1 VNGSTEKTATR
12 AESVVTTVMFIDV
25 VRSTERAAAVGDRS
39 WKELLEGFQV
49 VVRDEFE
56 RFGGREIDTTGDG
69 FFARFDRPAQA
80 VHCGS
85 AVNEAVRR
93 LGLRVRIGLHT
104 GECELIG
111 EKLGGLAVH
120 IGARINAAAQAG
132 EVLVSSTVK
141 ELLAGSSLQFEDRG
155 VHNLRG
161 VPGEWRLFAVDQEAL
176 RRETKEESL
185 ELIGREAETA
195 RITALLSDA
204 QRGNSR
210 ALLVRGEAG
219 IGKSSLLRY
228 AVDQAGGMIVLR
240 ARGVES
246 ESELAFAALG
256 DLFRPVVDHIVQ
268 LPEPQ
273 AAALAGALGLTTPV
287 AGDRFTICAGTL
299 NLLAAVAEVAPV
311 LAVVDDAQW
320 LDPSSA
326 EALLFAAR
334 RLDSEG
340 VFLLLAIRQGEG
352 GSFSNSGLDDLAL
365 GGLGHEHA
373 RELLSRGLSQE
384 PAPEVAERLVRGTRG
399 NPLAL
404 VEIPPLLSEGQLAGS
419 EPMDDPLPAAPAVE
433 RAFLRQI
440 EALDDEAGAALLV
453 AAASESGRID
463 VIEGALEALGVE
475 PKALQPA
482 EEAGL
487 ISIEQAVVE
496 FRHPLL
502 RAAVYHSAASRAR
515 RKTHD
520 ALAKTSSGERPD
532 RRAWHLAAAAGELDE
547 EVASA
552 LEQAALE
559 ARERGG
565 HAEAAL
571 ALERAARLSTDEG
584 EQARRLFEAADDTR
598 LAGRAERALEL
609 LEGALAATRE
619 PRPRAEI
626 QHLRGAVEMWSG
638 APMDAHRLLVEEAST
653 VADLDP
659 GKAARMLTD
668 AAWACLMG
676 ADIRAGLETAAR
688 AQSVAERAS
697 TTTQIHAAGVLG
709 VALLL
714 SGRTGEAFPL
724 LERFQP
730 LLESADFD
738 RVRQL
743 VTPAQVLTW
752 IEEYD
757 LARRLFSQMIEA
769 ARSQSALAYLSYPL
783 AGLSELDFRTGNWAA
798 AYAGA
803 TEAIRI
809 AEETGQ
815 HLMHAFSL
823 VCLARVEAGQ
833 GREEDCRAHLMRAR
847 KLAPV
852 EIDAIA
858 AYAISTLGFLEL
870 GLSRSEDA
878 SAYLAPL
885 ASQVRKRGLEEPGVI
900 QWAPD
905 LIEAHTRTGSVEDA
919 ARELHAFERQAGETQ
934 RNWALAAAAR
944 CRGLLASDE
953 EFEESFGQAL
963 ELHTR
968 KPTPFEQARTELCL
982 GERLRRSR
990 RQTDA
995 RNHLRSALEA
1005 FEQLGADPWAE
1016 RARIELA
1023 ASGETARPRGPS
1035 AANQLTPQELQV
1047 ALVVGQGATNR
1058 EAGAALFLSPKTIDA
1073 HLGRIYRKLSVR
1085 SRAELARLLAG
1096 EGALS
1101 NVMP

>member
-1 VNGSTEKTATR
+1 MSRLSNESTAR
-12 AESVVTTVMFIDV
+12 AESVVTTVMFIDL

-49 VVRDEFE
+49 VVRQEFE

-69 FFARFDRPAQA
+69 FLARFDRPAQA
-80 VHCGS
+80 VRCGS
-85 AVNEAVRR
+85 AVSQAVPL

-120 IGARINAAAQAG
+120 IGARINAIAQAG

-155 VHNLRG
+155 VYNLRG

-176 RRETKEESL
+176 RTEIREESL
-185 ELIGREAETA
+185 ELIGREAETE
-195 RITALLSDA
+195 RIAALLA
-204 QRGNSR
+204 EVQRGRSR
-210 ALLVRGEAG
+210 ALVVQGEAG

-228 AVDQAGGMIVLR
+228 AVAQSGGMIVLR

-256 DLFRPVVDHIVQ
+256 DLFRPVLDHLVQ

-273 AAALAGALGLTTPV
+273 AVALAGALGLTPP
-287 AGDRFTICAGTL
+287 APGDRFTICAGTL
-299 NLLAAVAEVAPV
+299 NLLAAVADVAPV
-311 LAVVDDAQW
+311 LAVIDDAQW
-320 LDPSSA
+320 LDHSSA

-340 VFLLLAIRQGEG
+340 VALLLAVRQEEAGA
-352 GSFSNSGLDDLAL
+352 FSASGLESLVL
-365 GGLGHEHA
+365 TGLKREHA
-373 RELLSRGLSQE
+373 RELLSRRLKQE
-384 PAPEVAERLVRGTRG
+384 PAPEVAERLVRGTQG

-404 VEIPPLLSEGQLAGS
+404 VEIPGLLSEAQLAGS
-419 EPMDDPLPAAPAVE
+419 EPMEEPLPAAPAVE

-440 EALDDEAGAALLV
+440 EALDEEARRTLLV
-453 AAASESGRID
+453 AAASESGRLD
-463 VIEGALEALGVE
+463 AIEGALDVLGLD
-475 PKALQPA
+475 PKGLATA
-482 EEAGL
+482 EEQGL
-487 ISIEQAVVE
+487 ISVERDVLE

-502 RAAVYHSAASRAR
+502 RAAVYHSATGGAR
-515 RKTHD
+515 RESHD
-520 ALAKTSSGERPD
+520 ALAKTSAGQRPD
-532 RRAWHLAAAAGELDE
+532 RRAWHLAAAAAELDD

-559 ARERGG
+559 ARERSG

-571 ALERAARLSTDEG
+571 ALERAARLSANEG
-584 EQARRLFEAADDTR
+584 EQARRLLEAADDTR
-598 LAGRAERALEL
+598 IAGRADRALEL
-609 LEGALAATRE
+609 LEEALTKTRE
-619 PRPRAEI
+619 PRVRAAI

-653 VADLDP
+653 VGDLDP

-676 ADIRAGLETAAR
+676 ADIRAGLETAERAR
-688 AQSVAERAS
+688 SAAERAS
-697 TTTQIHAAGVLG
+697 NTTQIHAAAVLG

-714 SGRTGEAFPL
+714 SGRTREAYPL

-730 LLESADFD
+730 LLESTDFG

-743 VTPAQVLTW
+743 VTPGQVLTW

-757 LARRLFSQMIEA
+757 LARQLFTQMIDA
-769 ARSQSALAYLSYPL
+769 ARSQSALGYLPYPL
-783 AGLSELDFRTGNWAA
+783 AGLSELDFRTGKWAA

-803 TEAIRI
+803 AEAIRI

-815 HLMHAFSL
+815 HVTHAFSL

-833 GREEDCRAHLMRAR
+833 GREDDCRAHLARAR
-847 KLAPV
+847 EVAPAEMGTIV
-852 EIDAIA
+852 
-858 AYAISTLGFLEL
+858 AYGMSTLGFLEL
-870 GLSRSEDA
+870 GIGRSEDA
-878 SAYLAPL
+878 STYLEPL
-885 ASQVRKRGLEEPGVI
+885 ARQVRKRGLGEPAVI
-900 QWAPD
+900 QWAAD
-905 LIEAHTRTGSVEDA
+905 LIEAHVRTGRAEDA
-919 ARELHAFERQAGETQ
+919 ARVLEVFAHQAEETQ

-953 EFEESFGQAL
+953 EFEESFVQAI
-963 ELHTR
+963 ELHART
-968 KPTPFEQARTELCL
+968 PTPFEQARTELCF
-982 GERLRRSR
+982 GERLLRSR
-990 RQTDA
+990 RRTDA
-995 RNHLRSALEA
+995 REPLRSALET
-1005 FEQLGADPWAE
+1005 FEQLGAEPWAE
-1016 RARIELA
+1016 RARSELA
-1023 ASGETARPRGPS
+1023 ATGEPARPHSPFAS
-1035 AANQLTPQELQV
+1035 NQLTPQELQV

-1058 EAGAALFLSPKTIDA
+1058 EAGAALFLSPKTIEA
-1073 HLGRIYRKLSVR
+1073 HLRRIYRKLSVH
-1085 SRAELARLLAG
+1085 SRTELARLLTG

-1101 NVMP
+1101 KVTP

>member
-1 VNGSTEKTATR
+1 
-12 AESVVTTVMFIDV
+12 MFIDV

-39 WKELLEGFQV
+39 WKELLEGFQL
-49 VVRDEFE
+49 VVREEFE

-69 FFARFDRPAQA
+69 FLARFDRPAQA
-80 VHCGS
+80 VRCGS
-85 AVNEAVRR
+85 AVSEAVRR

-141 ELLAGSSLQFEDRG
+141 ELLAGSSIQFEDRG
-155 VHNLRG
+155 MHRLRG
-161 VPGEWRLFAVDQEAL
+161 VPGEWRLFAVDQGAL
-176 RRETKEESL
+176 RTEIREESL

-195 RITALLSDA
+195 RILALLSEA
-204 QRGNSR
+204 QRGHSR

-228 AVDQAGGMIVLR
+228 AVAQAGGMIVLR

-246 ESELAFAALG
+246 ESQLAFAALG
-256 DLFRPVVDHIVQ
+256 DLFRPVLDHLVQ

-273 AAALAGALGLTTPV
+273 AAALAGALGLTRPI

-311 LAVVDDAQW
+311 LGVVDDAQW
-320 LDPSSA
+320 LDTSSA

-340 VFLLLAIRQGEG
+340 VALLLAVREGEA
-352 GSFSNSGLDDLAL
+352 SAFSASGLDQLVVA
-365 GGLGHEHA
+365 GLGHQHA
-373 RELLSRGLSQE
+373 RELLSRRLPHE
-384 PAPEVAERLVRGTRG
+384 PAPEVAERLVRGTQG

-404 VEIPPLLSEGQLAGS
+404 VEIPALLSEGQLAGS
-419 EPMDDPLPAAPAVE
+419 EPMEEPLPTAPAVE

-440 EALDDEAGAALLV
+440 EALDEEVRGALLV
-453 AAASESGRID
+453 AAASDSGRLD
-463 VIEGALEALGVE
+463 VIEGALGALGLD
-475 PKALQPA
+475 PKALESA
-482 EEAGL
+482 EETGL
-487 ISIEQAVVE
+487 VSVERGALE

-502 RAAVYHSAASRAR
+502 RAAVYHSATSAAR
-515 RKTHD
+515 RQTHD
-520 ALAKTSSGERPD
+520 ALANTAAGEPPD
-532 RRAWHLAAAAGELDE
+532 RRAWHLAAAAAELDE
-547 EVASA
+547 GVASA

-571 ALERAARLSTDEG
+571 ALERAARLSADES
-584 EQARRLFEAADDTR
+584 EQARRLVEAADDTR
-598 LAGRAERALEL
+598 IAGRPERALEL
-609 LEGALAATRE
+609 LEEALVRTRE
-619 PRPRAEI
+619 PRARAGI

-638 APMDAHRLLVEEAST
+638 APLEAHRLLVEEAT
-653 VADLDP
+653 RVGDLDP

-668 AAWACLMG
+668 AAWACLMA
-676 ADIRAGLETAAR
+676 ADIRAGLETAER
-688 AQSVAERAS
+688 AQATAEKAS

-730 LLESADFD
+730 LLESTDFG

-757 LARRLFSQMIEA
+757 LARRLFAQMIDA
-769 ARSQSALAYLSYPL
+769 ARNQSALGYLPYPL

-803 TEAIRI
+803 AEAIRI
-809 AEETGQ
+809 AQETGQ
-815 HLMHAFSL
+815 HVTHAFSF
-823 VCLARVEAGQ
+823 VCLARIEAGQ
-833 GREEDCRAHLMRAR
+833 GREEDCRVHVIRATEV
-847 KLAPV
+847 APV
-852 EIDAIA
+852 EIDAVV
-858 AYAISTLGFLEL
+858 AYAMSTLGFLEL
-870 GLSRSEDA
+870 GLGRSEDA
-878 SAYLAPL
+878 AAYLEPL
-885 ASQVRKRGLEEPGVI
+885 ARQVQKRGLGEPALI

-905 LIEAHTRTGSVEDA
+905 LIEAHMRTGRTEDA
-919 ARELHAFERQAGETQ
+919 ARELDVFARQAEETQ

-953 EFEESFGQAL
+953 EFEASFVHAV
-963 ELHTR
+963 ELHART
-968 KPTPFEQARTELCL
+968 PTPFEQARTELCF

-990 RQTDA
+990 RRTDA
-995 RNHLRSALEA
+995 REPLRSALDT
-1005 FEQLGADPWAE
+1005 FERLGADPWAE
-1016 RARIELA
+1016 RARLELA
-1023 ASGETARPRGPS
+1023 ASGETAQRRDPS
-1035 AANQLTPQELQV
+1035 ASNQLTPQELQV

-1058 EAGAALFLSPKTIDA
+1058 EAGAALFLSPKTIEA
-1073 HLGRIYRKLSVR
+1073 HLGHIYRKLSVR
-1085 SRAELARLLAG
+1085 SRTELARLLAS
-1096 EGALS
+1096 EGTLS
-1101 NVMP
+1101 RVTS

>member
-1 VNGSTEKTATR
+1 
-12 AESVVTTVMFIDV
+12 MFIDV

-49 VVRDEFE
+49 VVREEFE
-56 RFGGREIDTTGDG
+56 RFGGSEIDTTGDG
-69 FFARFDRPAQA
+69 FLARFDRPAQA

-85 AVNEAVRR
+85 GISEAVRR

-120 IGARINAAAQAG
+120 IGARINAAARAG

-176 RRETKEESL
+176 RTEIREESL
-185 ELIGREAETA
+185 ELIGREAETQ
-195 RITALLSDA
+195 RIAALLSEA
-204 QRGNSR
+204 QRGRSR
-210 ALLVRGEAG
+210 ALLVQGEAG

-228 AVDQAGGMIVLR
+228 AEAQAGGMIVLR

-256 DLFRPVVDHIVQ
+256 DLFRPVLEHLIQ

-273 AAALAGALGLTTPV
+273 AAALAGALGLTPPV

-311 LAVVDDAQW
+311 LGVVDDAQW
-320 LDPSSA
+320 LDTSSA

-340 VFLLLAIRQGEG
+340 VALLLAVREGEAG
-352 GSFSNSGLDDLAL
+352 AFSASGLDHLVVA
-365 GGLGHEHA
+365 GLSHEHA
-373 RELLSRGLSQE
+373 RELLSRRLKHE
-384 PAPEVAERLVRGTRG
+384 PAPEVAERLVRGTQG

-404 VEIPPLLSEGQLAGS
+404 VEIPALLSETQLAGS
-419 EPMDDPLPAAPAVE
+419 EPMEEPLPAAPAVE

-440 EALDDEAGAALLV
+440 EALEEEARGALLV
-453 AAASESGRID
+453 AAASESGRLD
-463 VIEGALEALGVE
+463 LIEGALGVLGLD
-475 PKALQPA
+475 PKALEPA

-487 ISIEQAVVE
+487 VSVERDVLE

-502 RAAVYHSAASRAR
+502 RAAVYHSATSAAR
-515 RKTHD
+515 RETHD
-520 ALAKTSSGERPD
+520 ALAKTAAGERPD
-532 RRAWHLAAAAGELDE
+532 RRAWHLAAAAAELDD

-571 ALERAARLSTDEG
+571 ALERAARLSADEG
-584 EQARRLFEAADDTR
+584 EQARRLVEAADDTR
-598 LAGRAERALEL
+598 IAGRADRALEL
-609 LEGALAATRE
+609 LERALVTTRE
-619 PRPRAEI
+619 PRARARV

-638 APMDAHRLLVEEAST
+638 APMDAHRLLVEEGSR
-653 VADLDP
+653 VGDLDP

-676 ADIRAGLETAAR
+676 GDIRAGLETAER
-688 AQSVAERAS
+688 AQSAAEKAS
-697 TTTQIHAAGVLG
+697 STTQIHAAGVLG

-714 SGRTGEAFPL
+714 RGRSREAFPL

-730 LLESADFD
+730 LLESTDFG

-757 LARRLFSQMIEA
+757 LARRLFTQMIDA
-769 ARSQSALAYLSYPL
+769 ARRQSALGYLPYPL

-798 AYAGA
+798 AYANA
-803 TEAIRI
+803 AEAIRI

-815 HLMHAFSL
+815 HVTHAFSL
-823 VCLARVEAGQ
+823 VCLARVEAAQ
-833 GREEDCRAHLMRAR
+833 GREGDCRAHIVRAR
-847 KLAPV
+847 EIAPV
-852 EIDAIA
+852 EIGAIV

-870 GLSRSEDA
+870 GLSRSKEA
-878 SAYLAPL
+878 TTHIAPL
-885 ASQVRKRGLEEPGVI
+885 ARQVRKRGLGEPAVV

-905 LIEAHTRTGSVEDA
+905 LIEAFTRTGRTEDA
-919 ARELHAFERQAGETQ
+919 TRELEVFARHAEETQ
-934 RNWALAAAAR
+934 RNWALAGAAR

-953 EFEESFGQAL
+953 EFEESFVQAI
-963 ELHTR
+963 ELHART
-968 KPTPFEQARTELCL
+968 PTPFEHARTELCF

-990 RQTDA
+990 RRTDA
-995 RNHLRSALEA
+995 RKPLRSALET
-1005 FEQLGADPWAE
+1005 FERLGADPWAE

-1023 ASGETARPRGPS
+1023 ASGETARRRDRS
-1035 AANQLTPQELQV
+1035 ASNQLTPHELQV
-1047 ALVVGQGATNR
+1047 ALVVGEGATNR
-1058 EAGAALFLSPKTIDA
+1058 EAGAALFLSPKTIEA
-1073 HLGRIYRKLSVR
+1073 HLGRIYQKLNVR
-1085 SRAELARLLAG
+1085 SRNELARVLAG

-1101 NVMP
+1101 DVNPYRGGRGRRVKGPASR

>member
-1 VNGSTEKTATR
+1 
-12 AESVVTTVMFIDV
+12 MFIDV

-39 WKELLEGFQV
+39 WKELVEGFQV
-49 VVRDEFE
+49 VVRGEFE
-56 RFGGREIDTTGDG
+56 RFGGREIDSTGDG
-69 FFARFDRPAQA
+69 FLACFDRPAGA
-80 VHCGS
+80 IHCAS
-85 AVNEAVRR
+85 AISEAVRR

-141 ELLAGSSLQFEDRG
+141 ELLAGSSLRFEDRG
-155 VHNLRG
+155 VHTLRG
-161 VPGEWRLFAVDQEAL
+161 VPEEWRLFAVDQKAL
-176 RRETKEESL
+176 QAQIRDVDV

-195 RITALLSDA
+195 RIATLLKEA
-204 QRGNSR
+204 QSGHSR
-210 ALLVRGEAG
+210 ALLVGGEAG
-219 IGKSSLLRY
+219 IGKSALLRY
-228 AVDQAGGMIVLR
+228 AVGQAGGMIVLR
-240 ARGVES
+240 ARGMES

-256 DLFRPVVDHIVQ
+256 DLFRPVLDYLIK

-273 AAALAGALGLTTPV
+273 AVALAGALGLRPPV

-320 LDPSSA
+320 LDTSSA

-334 RLDSEG
+334 RLDSES
-340 VFLLLAIRQGEG
+340 VAVLFAVREGEAG
-352 GSFSNSGLDDLAL
+352 AFSASGLEQLTLA
-365 GGLGHEHA
+365 GLGREHA
-373 RELLSRGLSQE
+373 RELLSRRLKHE
-384 PAPEVAERLVRGTRG
+384 PAPEVAERLVRGTQG

-404 VEIPPLLSEGQLAGS
+404 VEIPGLLSDGQLAGD
-419 EPMDDPLPAAPAVE
+419 EPMEEPLPAAPAVE

-440 EALDDEAGAALLV
+440 EALHAEAREALLV
-453 AAASESGRID
+453 AAASESGRLD
-463 VIEGALEALGVE
+463 VIEAALEALDLDLQ
-475 PKALQPA
+475 ALDPA
-482 EEAGL
+482 EESGL
-487 ISIEQAVVE
+487 ISVERDVLE

-502 RAAVYHSAASRAR
+502 RAAVYHAAPGRAR
-515 RKTHD
+515 RDAHE
-520 ALAKTSSGERPD
+520 ALAKAATGERTD
-532 RRAWHLAAAAGELDE
+532 RRAWHLAAAAPELDE

-552 LEQAALE
+552 LEHAALE

-571 ALERAARLSTDEG
+571 ALERAARLTADEG
-584 EQARRLFEAADDTR
+584 ERGRLLFEAADDSR
-598 LAGRAERALEL
+598 IAGRADRALEL
-609 LEGALAATRE
+609 LEGALATTRE
-619 PRPRAEI
+619 PRARARI
-626 QHLRGAVEMWSG
+626 QHLRGAVEMWVG
-638 APMDAHRLLVEEAST
+638 TPTDAHGLLVEEASK
-653 VADLDP
+653 VGELDP

-676 ADIRAGLETAAR
+676 TDIRAGLETA
-688 AQSVAERAS
+688 ERAHAAAEKAS
-697 TTTQIHAAGVLG
+697 STTQIHAAAVLG

-730 LLESADFD
+730 LLESPDFG

-757 LARRLFSQMIEA
+757 LARRLFTRMIDA
-769 ARSQSALAYLSYPL
+769 ARRQSALGYLAYPL

-803 TEAIRI
+803 AEAIRI
-809 AEETGQ
+809 AEETAQ
-815 HLMHAFSL
+815 HVVHAFGL
-823 VCLARVEAGQ
+823 VCLARVEAAQ
-833 GREEDCRAHLMRAR
+833 GREGDCRAHSARASGI
-847 KLAPV
+847 APV
-852 EIDAIA
+852 EIDAVA
-858 AYAISTLGFLEL
+858 AYAISTLGLLEVGLGQSENATIHLEL
-870 GLSRSEDA
+870 
-878 SAYLAPL
+878 LAR
-885 ASQVRKRGLEEPGVI
+885 QVRKRGLGEPAVI

-905 LIEAHTRTGSVEDA
+905 LIEAYTRTGRNDDA
-919 ARELHAFERQAGETQ
+919 ARELEVFGQQAEETQ

-953 EFEESFGQAL
+953 EFEASFVQAL
-963 ELHTR
+963 ELHALT
-968 KPTPFEQARTELCL
+968 PTPFEQARTELCF

-990 RQTDA
+990 RPTDA
-995 RNHLRSALEA
+995 RKPLRSALET
-1005 FEQLGADPWAE
+1005 FERLGADPWAE

-1023 ASGETARPRGPS
+1023 ASGETARPRTPS
-1035 AANQLTPQELQV
+1035 ASTQLTPQELQV

-1058 EAGAALFLSPKTIDA
+1058 EAGAALFVSPKTIEA
-1073 HLGRIYRKLSVR
+1073 HLGRIYRKLNVR
-1085 SRAELARLLAG
+1085 SRSELAGLLAG

-1101 NVMP
+1101 EATA

>member
-1 VNGSTEKTATR
+1 VSGTNNESAAR

-49 VVRDEFE
+49 VVRQEFE

-80 VHCGS
+80 VHCGTAIS
-85 AVNEAVRR
+85 HAVPM

-120 IGARINAAAQAG
+120 IGARINAMAQAG
-132 EVLVSSTVK
+132 EVLVSSTVR
-141 ELLAGSSLQFEDRG
+141 ELLAGSSIEFEDRG
-155 VHNLRG
+155 VYNLRG

-176 RRETKEESL
+176 RTKIMEESL

-195 RITALLSDA
+195 RIAALLAEA
-204 QRGNSR
+204 QRGRSR
-210 ALLVRGEAG
+210 ALVVMGEAG

-228 AVDQAGGMIVLR
+228 AVAQSGGMIVLR

-256 DLFRPVVDHIVQ
+256 DLFRPVLDHLIQ

-273 AAALAGALGLTTPV
+273 AAALAGALGLTPPV
-287 AGDRFTICAGTL
+287 PGDRFTICAGTL

-311 LAVVDDAQW
+311 LVVVDDAQW
-320 LDPSSA
+320 LDHSSA

-340 VFLLLAIRQGEG
+340 VALLLAVRQGEAAA
-352 GSFSNSGLDDLAL
+352 FSESSLESLVLTGLR
-365 GGLGHEHA
+365 HEHA
-373 RELLSRGLSQE
+373 RELLSRRLKQE
-384 PAPEVAERLVRGTRG
+384 PAPEVAERLVHGTQG

-404 VEIPPLLSEGQLAGS
+404 VEIPGLLSEAQLAGS
-419 EPMDDPLPAAPAVE
+419 EPMEELPAAPAVE

-440 EALDDEAGAALLV
+440 EALDEEARRTLLV
-453 AAASESGRID
+453 AAASESGRLEA
-463 VIEGALEALGVE
+463 IEGALDVLGLD
-475 PKALQPA
+475 PKGLAAA
-482 EEAGL
+482 EEEGL
-487 ISIEQAVVE
+487 ISVERDVLE

-502 RAAVYHSAASRAR
+502 RAAVYHSATGAAR
-515 RKTHD
+515 RESHD
-520 ALAKTSSGERPD
+520 ALAKTSAGERPD
-532 RRAWHLAAAAGELDE
+532 RSAWHLAAAAAELDE
-547 EVASA
+547 GVASA

-559 ARERGG
+559 ARGRGG

-571 ALERAARLSTDEG
+571 ALERAARLSADEG
-584 EQARRLFEAADDTR
+584 DQARRLLEAADDTR
-598 LAGRAERALEL
+598 IAGRADRALEL
-609 LEGALAATRE
+609 LEEALARTRE
-619 PRPRAEI
+619 PRVRAAI

-638 APMDAHRLLVEEAST
+638 APIDAHRLLVEEAST
-653 VADLDP
+653 VGDIDP

-668 AAWACLMG
+668 AAWAGLMG
-676 ADIRAGLETAAR
+676 ADIRGGLETAER
-688 AQSVAERAS
+688 AQSAAERTS
-697 TTTQIHAAGVLG
+697 NTTQIHAAAVLG

-714 SGRTGEAFPL
+714 SGRSREAFPL

-730 LLESADFD
+730 LLESTDFG

-757 LARRLFSQMIEA
+757 LARRLFTQMIDA
-769 ARSQSALAYLSYPL
+769 ARSQSALGYLPYPL
-783 AGLSELDFRTGNWAA
+783 AGLSELDFRTGKWAA

-803 TEAIRI
+803 AEAIRI

-815 HLMHAFSL
+815 LVTHAFSL
-823 VCLARVEAGQ
+823 VCLARVEAGR
-833 GREEDCRAHLMRAR
+833 GREDHCRAHLARAR
-847 KLAPV
+847 EIAPV
-852 EIDAIA
+852 EMGTIV
-858 AYAISTLGFLEL
+858 AYGMSTLGFLEL
-870 GLSRSEDA
+870 GIGRSEDA
-878 SAYLAPL
+878 STYLEPL
-885 ASQVRKRGLEEPGVI
+885 ARQVRKRGLGEPAVI

-905 LIEAHTRTGSVEDA
+905 LIEAYMRAGRAEDA
-919 ARELHAFERQAGETQ
+919 ARELEVFAHQAEETQ
-934 RNWALAAAAR
+934 RNWALASAAR

-953 EFEESFGQAL
+953 EFEESFLQAI
-963 ELHTR
+963 ELHAQT
-968 KPTPFEQARTELCL
+968 PTPFEQARTELCF
-982 GERLRRSR
+982 GERLLRSGRR
-990 RQTDA
+990 TDA
-995 RNHLRSALEA
+995 REPLRSALET
-1005 FEQLGADPWAE
+1005 FERLGAEPWAE
-1016 RARIELA
+1016 RARTELA
-1023 ASGETARPRGPS
+1023 ASGEAARPHSPS
-1035 AANQLTPQELQV
+1035 ASNQLTPQELQV

-1058 EAGAALFLSPKTIDA
+1058 EAGAALFLSPKTIEA
-1073 HLGRIYRKLSVR
+1073 HLRRIYRKLSVH
-1085 SRAELARLLAG
+1085 SRTELARLLAG

-1101 NVMP
+1101 KVGS

>member
-1 VNGSTEKTATR
+1 
-12 AESVVTTVMFIDV
+12 MFIDV

-49 VVRDEFE
+49 VVREEFE

-69 FFARFDRPAQA
+69 FLARFDRPAQA
-80 VHCGS
+80 VQCGS

-141 ELLAGSSLQFEDRG
+141 ELLAGSSIQFEDRG
-155 VHNLRG
+155 MHRLRG

-176 RRETKEESL
+176 RTETREESL

-195 RITALLSDA
+195 RIATLLSEA
-204 QRGNSR
+204 QRGRSR

-228 AVDQAGGMIVLR
+228 AIAQAGGMIVLR

-256 DLFRPVVDHIVQ
+256 DLFRPVLDHLVQ

-273 AAALAGALGLTTPV
+273 AAALAGALGLTPPV

-311 LAVVDDAQW
+311 LAIVDDAQW
-320 LDPSSA
+320 LDTSSA

-340 VFLLLAIRQGEG
+340 VALLLAVREGEAG
-352 GSFSNSGLDDLAL
+352 AFSASGLDHLAL
-365 GGLGHEHA
+365 AGLRHEDA
-373 RELLSRGLSQE
+373 RELLSRGLKQE
-384 PAPEVAERLVRGTRG
+384 PAPEVAERLVRGTQG

-404 VEIPPLLSEGQLAGS
+404 VEIPALLSEGQLSGS
-419 EPMDDPLPAAPAVE
+419 EPMEEPLPAAPALE

-440 EALDDEAGAALLV
+440 EALDDEAREALLV
-453 AAASESGRID
+453 VAASESGRLD
-463 VIEGALEALGVE
+463 VIEGALGVLGLDL
-475 PKALQPA
+475 KALAPA

-487 ISIEQAVVE
+487 ISVE
-496 FRHPLL
+496 RDVLEIRHPLL
-502 RAAVYHSAASRAR
+502 RAAVYHSATGGAR
-515 RKTHD
+515 RETHD
-520 ALAKTSSGERPD
+520 ALAKTAAGEQTD
-532 RRAWHLAAAAGELDE
+532 RRAWHLAAAAAELDE

-565 HAEAAL
+565 HPEAAL
-571 ALERAARLSTDEG
+571 ALERAARMTADED

-598 LAGRAERALEL
+598 IAGRPDRALEL
-609 LEGALAATRE
+609 LEGALVKTRE
-619 PRPRAEI
+619 PRARAGI
-626 QHLRGAVEMWSG
+626 QHLRAAVEMWSG
-638 APMDAHRLLVEEAST
+638 APMDAHGLLVDEASRIGE
-653 VADLDP
+653 LDP
-659 GKAARMLTD
+659 GKAARMRTD

-676 ADIRAGLETAAR
+676 GDIRAGLETAKR
-688 AQSVAERAS
+688 AQAAAEKAS
-697 TTTQIHAAGVLG
+697 PTTQIHAAGVLG

-714 SGRTGEAFPL
+714 SGRTREAFPL

-730 LLESADFD
+730 LLESTDFG

-757 LARRLFSQMIEA
+757 MARRLFSQMIDA
-769 ARSQSALAYLSYPL
+769 ARHRSALGYLAYPL
-783 AGLSELDFRTGNWAA
+783 AGLSELDFRTGNWPA

-803 TEAIRI
+803 AEAIRI

-815 HLMHAFSL
+815 HVTHAFSL

-833 GREEDCRAHLMRAR
+833 GREEDCRAHVTRASEI
-847 KLAPV
+847 APV
-852 EIDAIA
+852 EIGAIV
-858 AYAISTLGFLEL
+858 AYAVSTLGFLEL
-870 GLSRSEDA
+870 GLGQSEDA
-878 SAYLAPL
+878 STHLELLAR
-885 ASQVRKRGLEEPGVI
+885 QVRKRGLGEPAVV
-900 QWAPD
+900 QWSPD
-905 LIEAHTRTGSVEDA
+905 LIEAQVRVGRADDA
-919 ARELHAFERQAGETQ
+919 ARELEIFAREAKETQ
-934 RNWALAAAAR
+934 RNWALAGAAR

-953 EFEESFGQAL
+953 EFEDSFVQAI
-963 ELHTR
+963 ELHART
-968 KPTPFEQARTELCL
+968 PTPFEQARTELCF

-990 RQTDA
+990 RRTDA
-995 RNHLRSALEA
+995 REPLRSALET
-1005 FEQLGADPWAE
+1005 FERLGAEPWAE
-1016 RARIELA
+1016 RARIELE
-1023 ASGETARPRGPS
+1023 ASGEAARRRDPS
-1035 AANQLTPQELQV
+1035 ASNQLTPQELQV

-1073 HLGRIYRKLSVR
+1073 HLGRIYRKLSIR
-1085 SRAELARLLAG
+1085 SRTELARLLAG
-1096 EGALS
+1096 EGTLS
-1101 NVMP
+1101 GVTS

>member
-1 VNGSTEKTATR
+1 
-12 AESVVTTVMFIDV
+12 MFIDV

-39 WKELLEGFQV
+39 WKELVEGFQLA
-49 VVRDEFE
+49 VREEFE

-69 FFARFDRPAQA
+69 FLARFDRPAQA
-80 VHCGS
+80 VQCGS

-141 ELLAGSSLQFEDRG
+141 ELLAGSSIQFEDRG
-155 VHNLRG
+155 MHRLRG

-176 RRETKEESL
+176 RTEIREESL
-185 ELIGREAETA
+185 ELIGREAETT
-195 RITALLSDA
+195 RIAALLSDA
-204 QRGNSR
+204 QRGRSR

-228 AVDQAGGMIVLR
+228 AIGQAGGMIVLR

-256 DLFRPVVDHIVQ
+256 DLFRPVLDHLIQ

-273 AAALAGALGLTTPV
+273 AAALAGALGLTPPV

-311 LAVVDDAQW
+311 LAIVDDAQW
-320 LDPSSA
+320 LDTSSA

-340 VFLLLAIRQGEG
+340 VALLLAVREGEAG
-352 GSFSNSGLDDLAL
+352 AFSASGLDHLVLA
-365 GGLGHEHA
+365 GLGHEHA
-373 RELLSRGLSQE
+373 RELLSRRLTQE
-384 PAPEVAERLVRGTRG
+384 PAPEVAERLVRGTQG

-404 VEIPPLLSEGQLAGS
+404 VEIPALLSEGQLAGS
-419 EPMDDPLPAAPAVE
+419 EPMEAPLPATPAVE

-440 EALDDEAGAALLV
+440 EALDEEARGALLV
-453 AAASESGRID
+453 AAASESGRLD
-463 VIEGALEALGVE
+463 VIEGALGALGLD
-475 PKALQPA
+475 PKALEPA
-482 EEAGL
+482 EKAGL
-487 ISIEQAVVE
+487 ISVERDVLE

-502 RAAVYHSAASRAR
+502 RAAVYHSATSGAR
-515 RKTHD
+515 RKTHN
-520 ALAKTSSGERPD
+520 ALAKTAAGELPD
-532 RRAWHLAAAAGELDE
+532 RRAWHLAAAAAELDE

-552 LEQAALE
+552 LEEAALE

-571 ALERAARLSTDEG
+571 ALERAARLSADEG

-598 LAGRAERALEL
+598 IAGRPDRALEL
-609 LEGALAATRE
+609 LEGALLTTRE
-619 PRPRAEI
+619 PHARAGI

-638 APMDAHRLLVEEAST
+638 APRDAHRLLVEEASR
-653 VADLDP
+653 VSGLDP

-676 ADIRAGLETAAR
+676 ADIRAGLETA
-688 AQSVAERAS
+688 ERARS
-697 TTTQIHAAGVLG
+697 AADKASSTTQIHAAGVLG

-730 LLESADFD
+730 LLESTDFG

-757 LARRLFSQMIEA
+757 LARRLFTQMIDA
-769 ARSQSALAYLSYPL
+769 ARSQSALGYLSYPL

-803 TEAIRI
+803 AEAIRI
-809 AEETGQ
+809 AQETGQ
-815 HLMHAFSL
+815 DVTHAFSL
-823 VCLARVEAGQ
+823 VCLARVEAAQ
-833 GREEDCRAHLMRAR
+833 GREEDCRAHVIRATEI
-847 KLAPV
+847 APV
-852 EIDAIA
+852 EIGAIF
-858 AYAISTLGFLEL
+858 AYAISALGFLEL
-870 GLSRSEDA
+870 GLGRSDDA
-878 SAYLAPL
+878 SGYLEPL
-885 ASQVRKRGLEEPGVI
+885 ARQVQKRGLGEPAVV

-905 LIEAHTRTGSVEDA
+905 LIEAHLRTGRAEDA
-919 ARELHAFERQAGETQ
+919 ARELEVFARQAEETK

-944 CRGLLASDE
+944 CRGLLASEE
-953 EFEESFGQAL
+953 EFEVSFVQAID
-963 ELHTR
+963 LHART
-968 KPTPFEQARTELCL
+968 PTPFEQARTELCL

-990 RQTDA
+990 RGTDA
-995 RNHLRSALEA
+995 REPLRSALET
-1005 FEQLGADPWAE
+1005 FERLGADPWAE

-1023 ASGETARPRGPS
+1023 ASGETTQRRSPS
-1035 AANQLTPQELQV
+1035 ASNQLTPQELQV

-1058 EAGAALFLSPKTIDA
+1058 EAGATLFLSPKTIDA
-1073 HLGRIYRKLSVR
+1073 HLGRIYRKLSIR
-1085 SRAELARLLAG
+1085 SRTELARLLAG

-1101 NVMP
+1101 KV

>member
-1 VNGSTEKTATR
+1 
-12 AESVVTTVMFIDV
+12 MFIDV

-39 WKELLEGFQV
+39 WKELVEGFQLL
-49 VVRDEFE
+49 VREEFE

-69 FFARFDRPAQA
+69 FLARFDRPAQA
-80 VHCGS
+80 VQCGS
-85 AVNEAVRR
+85 AISAAVRR

-104 GECELIG
+104 GECEVIG

-132 EVLVSSTVK
+132 QVLVSSTVK
-141 ELLAGSSLQFEDRG
+141 ELLAGSSFRFEDRG
-155 VHNLRG
+155 LHNLRG
-161 VPGEWRLFAVDQEAL
+161 VPGEWRLFSVDQEAL
-176 RRETKEESL
+176 QAEIREKSV

-195 RITALLSDA
+195 RIANLLAEA
-204 QRGNSR
+204 QIGRSR
-210 ALLVRGEAG
+210 ALVVQGEAG

-228 AVDQAGGMIVLR
+228 AVAQAGAMIVLR

-256 DLFRPVVDHIVQ
+256 DLFRPVLDHLIQ

-273 AAALAGALGLTTPV
+273 AAALAGALGLTPPV
-287 AGDRFTICAGTL
+287 PGDRFTICAGTL

-320 LDPSSA
+320 LDSSST

-334 RLDSEG
+334 RLESEG
-340 VFLLLAIRQGEG
+340 VALLLAVREGEAG
-352 GSFSNSGLDDLAL
+352 AFSTSGLDHLVL
-365 GGLGHEHA
+365 TGLRHEHA
-373 RELLSRGLSQE
+373 RELLSSRLQHE
-384 PAPEVAERLVRGTRG
+384 PAPEVAERLVRGTHG

-404 VEIPPLLSEGQLAGS
+404 VEIPALLTEGQLAGS
-419 EPMDDPLPAAPAVE
+419 EPMEEPLPATPAVE

-440 EALDDEAGAALLV
+440 EALDQDARGALLV
-453 AAASESGRID
+453 AAASESDRLD
-463 VIEGALEALGVE
+463 VIERALAVLGLDPEALE
-475 PKALQPA
+475 PA
-482 EEAGL
+482 EKTGL
-487 ISIEQAVVE
+487 ISVEGDVLE

-502 RAAVYHSAASRAR
+502 RAAVYHSATGGAR
-515 RKTHD
+515 RQAHD
-520 ALAKTSSGERPD
+520 ALAKTAAGERTD
-532 RRAWHLAAAAGELDE
+532 QRAWHLAAAAAELDE
-547 EVASA
+547 DVASA

-571 ALERAARLSTDEG
+571 TLERASQLTADEG
-584 EQARRLFEAADDTR
+584 EQARLLFEAADDTR
-598 LAGRAERALEL
+598 IAGRAGRALEL
-609 LEGALAATRE
+609 LERALVTTRE
-619 PRPRAEI
+619 PRARAGI

-638 APMDAHRLLVEEAST
+638 APRDAHELLVEEASR
-653 VADLDP
+653 VGELNP

-668 AAWACLMG
+668 ASWACLMAG
-676 ADIRAGLETAAR
+676 DIRTGLETAER
-688 AQSVAERAS
+688 AQSPAEKAS
-697 TTTQIHAAGVLG
+697 SATQIHAAGVLG

-714 SGRTGEAFPL
+714 AGRTGEAFPL

-730 LLESADFD
+730 LLESTDFG

-757 LARRLFSQMIEA
+757 LARRLFTQMIDA
-769 ARSQSALAYLSYPL
+769 ARRQSALGYLPYPL

-798 AYAGA
+798 ASAGA
-803 TEAIRI
+803 AEAIRI

-815 HLMHAFSL
+815 HVSHAFSL

-833 GREEDCRAHLMRAR
+833 GREEDCRAHVIRAGEI
-847 KLAPV
+847 APV
-852 EIDAIA
+852 EIGAIV
-858 AYAISTLGFLEL
+858 AYAMSTLGFLEL
-870 GLSRSEDA
+870 GLGRSEDA
-878 SAYLAPL
+878 AARLDTLAR
-885 ASQVRKRGLEEPGVI
+885 QVRKRGLEEPAVV

-905 LIEAHTRTGSVEDA
+905 LIEAHIRSGSTEDA
-919 ARELHAFERQAGETQ
+919 ARELDVFGGQADETQ
-934 RNWALAAAAR
+934 RNWALAAKAR

-953 EFEESFGQAL
+953 EFEESFVQAI
-963 ELHTR
+963 ELHART
-968 KPTPFEQARTELCL
+968 PTPFEHARTELCF

-990 RQTDA
+990 RRTDA
-995 RNHLRSALEA
+995 RKALRSALDA
-1005 FEQLGADPWAE
+1005 FERLGADPWAE

-1023 ASGETARPRGPS
+1023 ASGETARRRMPS
-1035 AANQLTPQELQV
+1035 ASNQLTPQELQV

-1073 HLGRIYRKLSVR
+1073 HLGRIYRKLNVR
-1085 SRAELARLLAG
+1085 SRTDLGQVLAG

-1101 NVMP
+1101 EVAH

>member
-1 VNGSTEKTATR
+1 MSKSNETPTAR
-12 AESVVTTVMFIDV
+12 ADSVVTTVMFIDV

-49 VVRDEFE
+49 VVREEFE

-69 FFARFDRPAQA
+69 FFARFERPAQA
-80 VHCGS
+80 VRCGS
-85 AVNEAVRR
+85 AVCEAVRR

-104 GECELIG
+104 GECEVIG

-132 EVLVSSTVK
+132 EVLVSSTVTQ
-141 ELLAGSSLQFEDRG
+141 LLAGSSLRFEDRG
-155 VHNLRG
+155 VHTLRG
-161 VPGEWRLFAVDQEAL
+161 VPGEWRLFAVDQDAL
-176 RRETKEESL
+176 RAEIRQESL
-185 ELIGREAETA
+185 ELIGRGEETA
-195 RITALLSDA
+195 RVATLLAEA
-204 QRGNSR
+204 QRGQSR

-228 AVDQAGGMIVLR
+228 AVEQAGGMIVLQ

-246 ESELAFAALG
+246 ESELAFAGLG
-256 DLFRPVVDHIVQ
+256 DLFRPVVDHLVQ

-273 AAALAGALGLTTPV
+273 AAALAGALGLTPPV

-311 LAVVDDAQW
+311 LAIVDDAQW
-320 LDPSSA
+320 LDTSSA

-340 VFLLLAIRQGEG
+340 VALLLGIREGEACA
-352 GSFSNSGLDDLAL
+352 FSASGLDELVL
-365 GGLGHEHA
+365 VGLKREHA
-373 RELLSRGLSQE
+373 RELLSRRLE
-384 PAPEVAERLVRGTRG
+384 HEAAPEVVERLVRDTQG

-404 VEIPPLLSEGQLAGS
+404 VELPPLLSEGQLAGS
-419 EPMDDPLPAAPAVE
+419 EPMEDPLPAAPALE

-440 EALDDEAGAALLV
+440 EALDAETRGSLLV
-453 AAASESGRID
+453 AATSESGELD
-463 VIEGALEALGVE
+463 VIGGALEVLGLDSRALE
-475 PKALQPA
+475 PA

-487 ISIEQAVVE
+487 ISVERDVLE

-502 RAAVYHSAASRAR
+502 RAAVYHSATGAAR
-515 RKTHD
+515 RQAHD
-520 ALAKTSSGERPD
+520 ALARTAAGERTD
-532 RRAWHLAAAAGELDE
+532 RRAWHLAAAAAELDE

-571 ALERAARLSTDEG
+571 ALERAARLTVDEG

-598 LAGRAERALEL
+598 IAGRAGRALDL
-609 LEGALAATRE
+609 LERALAATKE
-619 PRPRAEI
+619 PDGRARI
-626 QHLRGAVEMWSG
+626 QHLRGAIEMWSG
-638 APMDAHRLLVEEAST
+638 APMDAHRLLVEEAAG
-653 VADLDP
+653 VGELDP

-668 AAWACLMG
+668 AAWASLMAG
-676 ADIRAGLETAAR
+676 DIRAGVET
-688 AQSVAERAS
+688 AERAQAPAANAS
-697 TTTQIHAAGVLG
+697 STTQIHAAGVLG

-714 SGRTGEAFPL
+714 SGRTPDAFPL

-730 LLESADFD
+730 LLEAADFG

-757 LARRLFSQMIEA
+757 LARRLFTQMIDA
-769 ARSQSALAYLSYPL
+769 SRRQSALAYLPYPL

-798 AYAGA
+798 AAAGA
-803 TEAIRI
+803 AEAIRI

-815 HLMHAFSL
+815 LVTHAFSL
-823 VCLARVEAGQ
+823 VCLARVDAGM
-833 GREEDCRAHLMRAR
+833 GREEDCRVRIARAR
-847 KLAPV
+847 EIAPS
-852 EIDAIA
+852 EIGAIV

-870 GLSRSEDA
+870 GLGRSEDA
-878 SAYLAPL
+878 LAYLELL
-885 ASQVRKRGLEEPGVI
+885 ARQVRRRGLEDPAVV

-905 LIEAHTRTGSVEDA
+905 LIEAHMRAGNADDA
-919 ARELHAFERQAGETQ
+919 ARELEVFARQAERTQ

-944 CRGLLASDE
+944 CRGLLASDD
-953 EFEESFGQAL
+953 EFEESFAPAI
-963 ELHTR
+963 ELHART
-968 KPTPFEQARTELCL
+968 PTPFEQARTELCL

-990 RQTDA
+990 RRTDA
-995 RNHLRSALEA
+995 RVPLGAALET
-1005 FEQLGADPWAE
+1005 FERLGAEPWAE
-1016 RARIELA
+1016 RARVELA
-1023 ASGETARPRGPS
+1023 ASGEAARRPHTS
-1035 AANQLTPQELQV
+1035 ASNQLTPQELQV
-1047 ALVVGQGATNR
+1047 ALAVGKGATNR
-1058 EAGAALFLSPKTIDA
+1058 EAGAALFLSPRTVET
-1073 HLGRIYRKLSVR
+1073 HLGRIYRKLDIR
-1085 SRAELARLLAG
+1085 SRTDLARLLAG
-1096 EGALS
+1096 EGALAG
-1101 NVMP
+1101 NP